1 MHKAPFGLA
10 VVLAMGCSEPAAPR
24 ESEVDALLQRLD
36 AMSTRLAALEEA
48 LEQTE
53 RPPAAVPTLDTTDEA
68 IAMPDTIER
77 AEPPVPRIRIDVAAD
92 GLSIDGQSFT
102 REQAALHLEQV
113 ARDAPQTEL
122 ALLAGPE
129 VPYEDVVA
137 IMDLARQAGLE
148 RIAISARVHGSA
160 DAEPETATAAR

>member
-1 MHKAPFGLA
+1 M
-10 VVLAMGCSEPAAPR
+10 VMLAMGCGEPAAPR

-53 RPPAAVPTLDTTDEA
+53 RRPPAVPSLDTTDEA
-68 IAMPDTIER
+68 ITAPDPTEH
-77 AEPPVPRIRIDVAAD
+77 AAQPVQKIRIDVEAG

-129 VPYEDVVA
+129 VPYEEVVA
-137 IMDLARQAGLE
+137 IMDLARQAGLDK
-148 RIAISARVHGSA
+148 IAILARVHGSA
-160 DAEPETATAAR
+160 DAKPPRTTAAR